1 MWDWAWISPGIGKTL
16 APSFRLTMLSVR
28 LAPHLAGCNRPP
40 GNFYFVR
47 HPISLA
53 PRANDAG
60 RLAIATSLA
69 MSQNRSASA
78 AQNVSPPP
86 PGSTA
91 APASRS
97 VRLPG
102 EDLSLNEM
110 LRVMDV
116 AREMRRNRTVAEEMF
131 RRDEVR
137 TELRSKLM
145 RSAVLAGDRVTEAE
159 VDAAI
164 DHYLQ
169 NLHTY
174 NDPPSSFKRKLAHAW
189 VWRKRIAAG
198 TAAAAITIGGVWYL
212 FLSPIAVLSPAVRAE
227 RAVAAEQATAQ
238 RLVEQIRALAN
249 DPAIVDQAVA
259 LQRQIDAS
267 GTTAGEVTAAIAAKN
282 ELATMADKLA
292 QAFEVHIVS
301 RDGAQSAIERGKD
314 DLDSVFYVIVEA
326 RDATGNVLPQSI
338 RNAETGRVETVIS
351 WAEQVPEAVYRRLAA
366 DKRQDGMLSETLFAT
381 KSRGTLEPTIQIA
394 GPGGSPISPGNRLTD
409 WK

>member
-1 MWDWAWISPGIGKTL
+1 
-16 APSFRLTMLSVR
+16 
-28 LAPHLAGCNRPP
+28 
-40 GNFYFVR
+40 
-47 HPISLA
+47 
-53 PRANDAG
+53 
-60 RLAIATSLA
+60 

-78 AQNVSPPP
+78 AQNAPASA
-86 PGSTA
+86 GSA
-91 APASRS
+91 ASPASRS
-97 VRLPG
+97 IRLPG

-145 RSAVLAGDRVTEAE
+145 RSAQLAGDRVTEAE

-164 DHYLQ
+164 EHYLQ

-174 NDPPSSFKRKLAHAW
+174 SDPPPSFQRKLAHAW

-198 TAAAAITIGGVWYL
+198 AAAVAITIGGVWYL
-212 FLSPIAVLSPAVRAE
+212 FLSPIAPLSPNLRAE

-238 RLVEQIRALAN
+238 RLVEQVRVLAT

-267 GTTAGEVTAAIAAKN
+267 GTTAAEVTGAIAAKN
-282 ELATMADKLA
+282 ELATMVDKLA

-314 DLDSVFYVIVEA
+314 DFGSVFYVIVEA

-338 RNAETGRVETVIS
+338 RNAETGRVETVIA
-351 WAEQVPEAVYRRLAA
+351 WAEQVPEAVYRRLEA

-381 KSRGTLEPTIQIA
+381 KSRGTLEPSIQIV
-394 GPGGSPISPGNRLTD
+394 GPGGGAISPGNRLTV

>member
-1 MWDWAWISPGIGKTL
+1 
-16 APSFRLTMLSVR
+16 
-28 LAPHLAGCNRPP
+28 
-40 GNFYFVR
+40 
-47 HPISLA
+47 
-53 PRANDAG
+53 
-60 RLAIATSLA
+60 

-78 AQNVSPPP
+78 AQNAPITAS
-86 PGSTA
+86 SAA

-116 AREMRRNRTVAEEMF
+116 AREMRRNRNVAEEMF

-137 TELRSKLM
+137 TELRGKLM
-145 RSAVLAGDRVTEAE
+145 RSAQIAGDRVTEAE
-159 VDAAI
+159 IDAAI

-174 NDPPSSFKRKLAHAW
+174 SDPPPSFKRKLAHAW

-198 TAAAAITIGGVWYL
+198 AAAVAITIGGVWYL
-212 FLSPIAVLSPAVRAE
+212 FLSPIAPLSPTVRAE

-238 RLVEQIRALAN
+238 RLVEQIRVLAV
-249 DPAIVDQAVA
+249 DPAIVNQAVA

-267 GTTAGEVTAAIAAKN
+267 GTTASEVTGAIAARN
-282 ELATMADKLA
+282 ELATMVDKLS

-314 DLDSVFYVIVEA
+314 DLGSVFYVIVEA
-326 RDATGNVLPQSI
+326 RDAAGKVLPQSI
-338 RNAETGRVETVIS
+338 RNAETGRVETVTS
-351 WAEQVPEAVYRRLAA
+351 WAEQVPEAVYRRLEI

-381 KSRGTLEPTIQIA
+381 KSRGTLEPSNEIV
-394 GPGGSPISPGNRLTD
+394 GPGGAPIAPGNRLTE